1 MQVGGKTWQT
11 WLLRAAVAA
20 VLALVF
26 MAYLRPA
33 FLLDLASRFTMC
45 F

>member
-1 MQVGGKTWQT
+1 MKMRPV
-11 WLLRAAVAA
+11 RMAAYAA
-20 VLALVF
+20 GALVLALVF

-33 FLLDLASRFTMC
+33 FLVDLGNRIAMC